1 MGTQIR
7 LKTCEDM
14 SALWISVYQVGTN
27 FDVSQT
33 FKARH
38 FQNGDK
44 FCKVGTF
51 GQNGDVFMKV

>member
-1 MGTQIR
+1 MDK
-7 LKTCEDM
+7 L
-14 SALWISVYQVGTN
+14 YQVGTN
-27 FDVSQT
+27 SQT

-51 GQNGDVFMKV
+51 VKVGTFGQHGDVFMFSTAVRHSDNSGKW